1 MVLALSNVTPVESE
15 QTSEQ
20 RHTIV
25 RNGAHVRERGE
36 RGAGVPIL
44 FLHGNPDTCEMWDGV
59 VQRMAA
65 HHRCVTPDLPGFGR
79 SAVPSDFDC
88 SLDGWSAWVD
98 EVVRDRHGPIDT
110 GPIDLVVHDFG
121 GLFGLAWAVR
131 HPERVRRL
139 AILNTMFFPE
149 YRWHFW
155 ARVWRTPLL
164 GELSVAVSTRTG
176 LALEMR
182 RGSKRLPMAYANK
195 AYDVMTPLMK
205 RTMLRLYRAA
215 DPERFTPWQPGLAAL
230 MARVPALV
238 LWGDLDPYLDKSLA
252 ERFHAT
258 RVHHFPHNGHWLP
271 VEDPA
276 AVATHLLAFFAND

>member
-1 MVLALSNVTPVESE
+1 MSNATAMDI
-15 QTSEQ
+15 EQ
-20 RHTIV
+20 RDTFVSGGI
-25 RNGAHVRERGE
+25 HVRERGNG
-36 RGAGVPIL
+36 RAPVL
-44 FLHGNPDTCEMWDGV
+44 FLHGNPDTCEVWDGV
-59 VQRMAA
+59 VQRMAGR
-65 HHRCVTPDLPGFGR
+65 HRCLTPDLPGYGR
-79 SAVPSDFDC
+79 SEVPRDFDC

-98 EVVRDRHGPIDT
+98 GVVHALQVT
-110 GPIDLVVHDFG
+110 APIDLVVHDFG

-139 AILNTMFFPE
+139 AILNTMFFPD

-164 GELSVAVSTRTG
+164 GELSLAVSTRTG

-182 RGSKRLPMAYANK
+182 RGSKRLPMAYARK

-215 DPERFTPWQPGLAAL
+215 DPERFAPWQPGLEAL

-252 ERFHAT
+252 ERFGAA
-258 RVHHFPHNGHWLP
+258 RVHHFPDNGHWLP
-271 VEDPA
+271 VEDPE
-276 AVATHLLAFFAND
+276 AVAAHLLAFFD